1 MAFENIIQYLKQTW
15 MTESL
20 KEDLDRMLYYKS
32 LVSLQLALRSFVEV
46 NRASADL
53 RNENQG
59 SSSSNDNMNEI
70 VDEGP

>member
-1 MAFENIIQYLKQTW
+1 

-46 NRASADL
+46 NRASTDL
-53 RNENQG
+53 TNENQG